1 MCRSPTSKLLY
12 RSLTKAFPLESSPK
26 ASWNFK
32 NCNIEYEEHSKQNHS
47 NHFPRS
53 QSSLELNS
61 KASRNFKKP
70 QINEVLQVKASKAS
84 KNFHHKPSKTKN
96 MKNTKN
102 KEFLTSSQPEICCN
116 FVSKIF
122 NPFLKQI
129 EGYLVFKSKSHY
141 YNSNQQVFPV
151 DQIIGL
157 LFCNFKES
165 YHTHQYKFT
174 FVKLFYLFD
183 LFQM

>member
-1 MCRSPTSKLLY
+1 MQNANHTPVCVSNDISTLIGCWHALPWKLRHFGQSNDTMFLEGKVLKPLQSGYDMCHQSNFTMCRSPTSKLLY

-102 KEFLTSSQPEICCN
+102 KEFLTSS
-116 FVSKIF
+116 
-122 NPFLKQI
+122 
-129 EGYLVFKSKSHY
+129 
-141 YNSNQQVFPV
+141 
-151 DQIIGL
+151 
-157 LFCNFKES
+157 
-165 YHTHQYKFT
+165 
-174 FVKLFYLFD
+174 
-183 LFQM
+183 